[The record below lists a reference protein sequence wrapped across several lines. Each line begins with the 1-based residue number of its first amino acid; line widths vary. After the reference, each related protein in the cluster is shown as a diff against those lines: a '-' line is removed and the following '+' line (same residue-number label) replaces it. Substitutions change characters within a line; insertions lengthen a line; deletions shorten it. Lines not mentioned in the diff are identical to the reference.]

1 MAGHL
6 TGLVAAPFTPLTKD
20 GAIRFETVD
29 NYPSFLAENG
39 CSGAFV
45 NGTTGESLSLTAGE
59 RRQLAER
66 WVTRAPDGFAVIVQV
81 GHNCLAE
88 CKGLAAHAQEVGA
101 AAIGLMAPCFFKPES
116 INDLVAFCSQVA
128 QAAPKLPFYYY
139 HLPGK
144 TGVHFPMVDFL
155 RAAAGVI
162 PTLTGIKYTFEDLAD
177 LGQCMDLQGGR
188 FNLLFGRDE
197 ALLGALAIGA
207 TGAVGT
213 TYSLAAPLY
222 RRIIDSFEAGDL
234 AAAQAHQGRSRDM
247 VAIFKRHGGLP
258 AFKAGMEF
266 IGFDCGPVR
275 LPQRTLTAEQTAA
288 LRADL
293 DAIGFFDYC
302 CKL

>member
-1 MAGHL
+1 MAEHL
-6 TGLVAAPFTPLTKD
+6 RGLVAAPFTPMTED
-20 GAIRFETVD
+20 GGICFEAVEK
-29 NYPSFLAENG
+29 YPAFLAANG

-45 NGTTGESLSLTAGE
+45 NGTTGESLSLTVAE

-66 WVTRAPDGFAVIVQV
+66 WVAHAPDGITVIVQV

-88 CKGLAAHAQEVGA
+88 SRDLAAHAQQIGA
-101 AAIGLMAPCFFKPES
+101 AAIGMMAPCFFRPES
-116 INDLVAFCSQVA
+116 VDDLVACCSEVA
-128 QAAPKLPFYYY
+128 QAAPELPFYFY

-177 LGQCMDLQGGR
+177 LGQCIDLQGGR
-188 FNLLFGRDE
+188 FTLLFGRDE

-207 TGAVGT
+207 EGAVGT

-222 RRIIDSFEAGDL
+222 RRIMDSFEAGDL
-234 AAAQAHQGRSRDM
+234 AAAQADQGRSREM
-247 VAIFKRHGGLP
+247 VAVFKRHGGLP
-258 AFKAGMEF
+258 AFKAGMGL
-266 IGFDCGPVR
+266 IGLDCGPVR
-275 LPQRTLTAEQTAA
+275 LPQRALSAEQTEA

-293 DAIGFFDYC
+293 EAIGFFDYC
-302 CKL
+302 CKA